1 MSKRVSAAAGAVPDR
16 AMGKADRQSCTSVSQ
31 PEPLRV
37 VVIGGGPAGLA
48 TAIGFGNFGHKA
60 TVIEKRAS
68 PADIGTVDRDRSY
81 PVDVT
86 ARGMAALKALEIDEA
101 ELRGRGFLHVFRGH
115 AAMDGATGRI
125 ARKMPL
131 PGGRTGLIG
140 TRDDVVLAFEHYLK
154 GRKDCDVTV
163 KHETTVVE
171 FDTDRQTVTC
181 SDGYSIPYDL
191 LVGADGK
198 NSPTRAFFAERDKR
212 LLVTP
217 RKGRVGEVR
226 YKTFNLDVAEK
237 LDVLE
242 EGWLYGVGGPPPDN
256 PVVSRTPL
264 FDADLRKKGRGV
276 GIVPVNDA
284 PSDALSSAFALC
296 KSESD
301 RSLLHSK
308 LPKKLLAA
316 STEAERQSFET
327 RCLSDA
333 SGGFVASKLY
343 SGHCAFVGDAAVS
356 PAPAGQGVN
365 HALDAAASLVTHF
378 DAVHFDVE
386 HGLEH
391 WNDERMPDEEAYAF
405 LSDANKPLWVQTAVD
420 AAALVG
426 AHRDGPYMKQTEE
439 RYRDLTTVH
448 VQLGYIAIPKP
459 PPPKHDD
466 DDLAD
471 LQGLA
476 G

>member
-1 MSKRVSAAAGAVPDR
+1 MGFKK
-16 AMGKADRQSCTSVSQ
+16 GKADRQSCTSVSQ

-154 GRKDCDVTV
+154 GRKDCDVTL

-191 LVGADGK
+191 L
-198 NSPTRAFFAERDKR
+198 
-212 LLVTP
+212 
-217 RKGRVGEVR
+217 VR

-264 FDADLRKKGRGV
+264 FDADLRKVGRGV

-365 HALDAAASLVTHF
+365 HALDAAASLVLCLVTHF

-448 VQLGYIAIPKP
+448 VQLGYIAIPRP